1 MPRGIY
7 PAAPRQ
13 TSLTAMVKAIRRRAE
28 ESGVGK
34 VCLSVGYI
42 LMGIFLTLPG
52 HPVSYYWTDHEVDA
66 FLQII
71 KQQNLFRAL
80 DGSKKRNFKT
90 LVYISNCLA
99 KQSYKRTPHQLRN
112 KLRLLTLRYR
122 EVKDGAKNVRMQPR
136 HFEMLDDLMQKKRTT
151 KSVPE
156 TTSVPA
162 TSSSG
167 NAMKSSANPALDPM
181 ESYSDD
187 TASSAS
193 SCDLLRAAAEAGEDT
208 FEMPAEPT
216 PLEVLTSISEGQKQ
230 LLSLL
235 STSHEAFLRQQ
246 REMQTEFLQE
256 MSNIMRQE
264 REAIF
269 RMLRELIQPK

>member
-1 MPRGIY
+1 
-7 PAAPRQ
+7 
-13 TSLTAMVKAIRRRAE
+13 
-28 ESGVGK
+28 
-34 VCLSVGYI
+34 
-42 LMGIFLTLPG
+42 MGILLRLSG

-151 KSVPE
+151 KSVPA
-156 TTSVPA
+156 TSSLPA
-162 TSSSG
+162 TSSSA
-167 NAMKSSANPALDPM
+167 NAMKSSPNPALDPM
-181 ESYSDD
+181 ESDSDD

-230 LLSLL
+230 LLNLL

-264 REAIF
+264 REATF
-269 RMLRELIQPK
+269 RMLRELIHPKWLSN

>member
-1 MPRGIY
+1 MSI
-7 PAAPRQ
+7 
-13 TSLTAMVKAIRRRAE
+13 LL
-28 ESGVGK
+28 
-34 VCLSVGYI
+34 LS
-42 LMGIFLTLPG
+42 PG

-151 KSVPE
+151 KSVPA
-156 TTSVPA
+156 TSSLPA
-162 TSSSG
+162 TSSSA
-167 NAMKSSANPALDPM
+167 NAMKSSPNPGVDPM
-181 ESYSDD
+181 ESDSDD
-187 TASSAS
+187 SASSAS

-230 LLSLL
+230 LINLL

-264 REAIF
+264 REATF
-269 RMLRELIQPK
+269 RMLRELIQPKWLSS